1 ACSSA
6 ASFARSVERRK
17 ALLEDSASLSEIQL
31 RLPLDETTTDDEE
44 PGTELAAPGL
54 ADADAERRWLERL
67 LVLARAAETYETKV
81 AAIARLLRR
90 ARQPAIVFT
99 EYRDT
104 LERLARV
111 IDGGDVCRAA
121 PAARLHG
128 GLTPAE
134 RAEELRRFTNG
145 GAPVL
150 LATDAAS
157 EGLN

>member
-1 ACSSA
+1 
-6 ASFARSVERRK
+6 
-17 ALLEDSASLSEIQL
+17 
-31 RLPLDETTTDDEE
+31 ETTTDDEE

-81 AAIARLLRR
+81 AAIARFLRR

-104 LERLARV
+104 LERLARAV
-111 IDGGDVCRAA
+111 DGGAVCRAA

-157 EGLN
+157 EGLNLHHRCRLVVNLEVPWTPLRFEQRVGRVDRLGQRAR